1 MVDKLGGEKISENKI
16 IAEIIKKST
25 QDKKY
30 FVIYN
35 GPMKGVY
42 DAWKKAAPFTHQSK
56 IIHKGGFLTLEE
68 AKESFREYVHPE
80 QTLRRADK
88 APIQAQRTGIMRN
101 IPTRAE
107 IKEKKRVYRSNLRET
122 LNIILNLTE
131 EKRAILGYYP
141 IAKEQLTKL
150 VIFPDASPSDT
161 YQFFQ
166 YGLIDTI
173 LIFNDLKI
181 ISEFP
186 AGFVDAVK
194 RFKNMIDNVNPR
206 DVSLKFTN
214 SQPIF
219 NEEEECLVPAYQVIF
234 MSVFSGNFQSIDQ
247 IQDLTIY
254 SHERRLASTHYKKME
269 HFHRRK
275 PPSVRA
281 GKGGNTNNQKEEK
294 NIGGCFLSH
303 RRRRKICHGCLLCH
317 YHDRRSDSHSRNLT
331 LARVFER
338 TQKITKESHTRIN
351 YKSRNT
357 LLVSSKRN
365 KIEEREM
372 RLLVEFESAFYNL
385 SRLLEKLPEGIR
397 RNLCY
402 LIKDKEDHRCQLC
415 ASKISE
421 ESNNKMRSTHM
432 IKEEDSASE
441 TSLNIIA

>member
-1 MVDKLGGEKISENKI
+1 MKSTQQAKPSEFSQLSMVDKSGEEKISENKI

-30 FVIYN
+30 YVIYN
-35 GPMKGVY
+35 GSMKGVY
-42 DAWKKAAPFTHQSK
+42 DAWEKAAPFTHQSR
-56 IIHKGGFLTLEE
+56 IIHKG
-68 AKESFREYVHPE
+68 V
-80 QTLRRADK
+80 
-88 APIQAQRTGIMRN
+88 
-101 IPTRAE
+101 
-107 IKEKKRVYRSNLRET
+107 SNLRET
-122 LNIILNLTE
+122 LNIVLNWTE

-150 VIFPDASPSDT
+150 VIFSDAFPSDT

-206 DVSLKFTN
+206 DISLKFTN

-219 NEEEECLVPAYQVIF
+219 NEEEECLVPAYQ
-234 MSVFSGNFQSIDQ
+234 

-254 SHERRLASTHYKKME
+254 SHEGRLAS
-269 HFHRRK
+269 
-275 PPSVRA
+275 
-281 GKGGNTNNQKEEK
+281 
-294 NIGGCFLSH
+294 
-303 RRRRKICHGCLLCH
+303 
-317 YHDRRSDSHSRNLT
+317 T

-365 KIEEREM
+365 EIEETEM

-385 SRLLEKLPEGIR
+385 SGLLEKLPEGIK

-402 LIKDKEDHRCQLC
+402 LIKDREDYKCQLC
-415 ASKISE
+415 ALEISE
-421 ESNNKMRSTHM
+421 ESNNETESTHMMKEGDNASEGHM

-441 TSLNIIA
+441 ASLNIIA

>member
-1 MVDKLGGEKISENKI
+1 
-16 IAEIIKKST
+16 
-25 QDKKY
+25 
-30 FVIYN
+30 
-35 GPMKGVY
+35 MKGVY
-42 DAWKKAAPFTHQSK
+42 DAWEKAAPFTHQPR

-68 AKESFREYVHPE
+68 AKESFREYEALHPE
-80 QTLRRADK
+80 QTLKRADK
-88 APIQAQRTGIMRN
+88 APRTGIIRN

-107 IKEKKRVYRSNLRET
+107 IKEKKRVCRSNLRET
-122 LNIILNLTE
+122 LNIVLNWTE
-131 EKRAILGYYP
+131 EKRAILGYYL

-150 VIFPDASPSDT
+150 VVFPDASPSDT

-206 DVSLKFTN
+206 DISLKFTN

-219 NEEEECLVPAYQVIF
+219 NEEEECLVPAH
-234 MSVFSGNFQSIDQ
+234 Q

-254 SHERRLASTHYKKME
+254 SHEGRLAS
-269 HFHRRK
+269 
-275 PPSVRA
+275 
-281 GKGGNTNNQKEEK
+281 
-294 NIGGCFLSH
+294 
-303 RRRRKICHGCLLCH
+303 
-317 YHDRRSDSHSRNLT
+317 T

-365 KIEEREM
+365 EIEEREM

-385 SRLLEKLPEGIR
+385 SGLLEKLPEGIK

-402 LIKDKEDHRCQLC
+402 LIKDREDQKCQLC
-415 ASKISE
+415 ASEISE
-421 ESNNKMRSTHM
+421 ESNNETESTHMMKEGDNASEGHM

-441 TSLNIIA
+441 ASLNIIA

>member
-1 MVDKLGGEKISENKI
+1 
-16 IAEIIKKST
+16 
-25 QDKKY
+25 
-30 FVIYN
+30 
-35 GPMKGVY
+35 MKGVY
-42 DAWKKAAPFTHQSK
+42 DVWKKAAPFTHQSR

-68 AKESFREYVHPE
+68 AKESFREYEALHPE
-80 QTLRRADK
+80 QILKRADK
-88 APIQAQRTGIMRN
+88 APIQTQRTGIIRN

-107 IKEKKRVYRSNLRET
+107 IKEKKR
-122 LNIILNLTE
+122 
-131 EKRAILGYYP
+131 
-141 IAKEQLTKL
+141 LTKL

-181 ISEFP
+181 INEFP
-186 AGFVDAVK
+186 ARFVDGVK

-206 DVSLKFTN
+206 DISLKFTN

-219 NEEEECLVPAYQVIF
+219 NEEEECLVPAHQVIF
-234 MSVFSGNFQSIDQ
+234 MSVFPENFQPIDQ

-254 SHERRLASTHYKKME
+254 SHEGRLAS
-269 HFHRRK
+269 
-275 PPSVRA
+275 
-281 GKGGNTNNQKEEK
+281 
-294 NIGGCFLSH
+294 
-303 RRRRKICHGCLLCH
+303 
-317 YHDRRSDSHSRNLT
+317 T

-365 KIEEREM
+365 EIEEREM

-385 SRLLEKLPEGIR
+385 SGLLEKLSEGIKM
-397 RNLCY
+397 NLCY
-402 LIKDKEDHRCQLC
+402 LIKDREDHKCQLC
-415 ASKISE
+415 ASEISE
-421 ESNNKMRSTHM
+421 ESNNETESTHMIKEEDNASEGHM

-441 TSLNIIA
+441 ASLNIIA

>member
-1 MVDKLGGEKISENKI
+1 MKSTQQPKPSEFSQLSVVDKSGEEKIPENKT

-30 FVIYN
+30 YVIYN

-42 DAWKKAAPFTHQSK
+42 DAWEKVAPFTHQSR

-68 AKESFREYVHPE
+68 AKESFREYEALHPE
-80 QTLRRADK
+80 QTLKRVDK
-88 APIQAQRTGIMRN
+88 APIQTQRTGIIRN

-107 IKEKKRVYRSNLRET
+107 IKEKKRVCRSNLRET
-122 LNIILNLTE
+122 LNIVLNWTE

-150 VIFPDASPSDT
+150 VIFPEASPSDT
-161 YQFFQ
+161 YQFFH
-166 YGLIDTI
+166 
-173 LIFNDLKI
+173 
-181 ISEFP
+181 EFP
-186 AGFVDAVK
+186 AGFIDAVK

-206 DVSLKFTN
+206 DISLKFTN

-219 NEEEECLVPAYQVIF
+219 KEEEECLVPAHQVIF
-234 MSVFSGNFQSIDQ
+234 MSVFPGNFQPIDQ
-247 IQDLTIY
+247 VQDLTIY
-254 SHERRLASTHYKKME
+254 SHEGRLAS
-269 HFHRRK
+269 
-275 PPSVRA
+275 
-281 GKGGNTNNQKEEK
+281 
-294 NIGGCFLSH
+294 
-303 RRRRKICHGCLLCH
+303 
-317 YHDRRSDSHSRNLT
+317 T

-338 TQKITKESHTRIN
+338 TQKITRESHTRIN

-385 SRLLEKLPEGIR
+385 SGLLEKLPEGIK

-402 LIKDKEDHRCQLC
+402 LIKDREDHKCQLC
-415 ASKISE
+415 VSELSE
-421 ESNNKMRSTHM
+421 ESNNKTESTHM
-432 IKEEDSASE
+432 IKEEDNASE
-441 TSLNIIA
+441 GHMMKEEDSTSEASLNIIA

>member
-1 MVDKLGGEKISENKI
+1 MKSTQQAKPSEFSQLSMVDKSGEEKISENKT

-30 FVIYN
+30 YVIYN

-42 DAWKKAAPFTHQSK
+42 DAWEKAAPFTHQSR

-68 AKESFREYVHPE
+68 AKESFREYEALHPE
-80 QTLRRADK
+80 QTLKRADK
-88 APIQAQRTGIMRN
+88 APIQTQRTGIIRN

-107 IKEKKRVYRSNLRET
+107 IKEKKRICRTNLRET
-122 LNIILNLTE
+122 LNIVLNWTE

-150 VIFPDASPSDT
+150 
-161 YQFFQ
+161 
-166 YGLIDTI
+166 
-173 LIFNDLKI
+173 
-181 ISEFP
+181 FP

-206 DVSLKFTN
+206 DISLKFTN

-219 NEEEECLVPAYQVIF
+219 NEEEECLVPAHQVIF
-234 MSVFSGNFQSIDQ
+234 MSVFPGNFQPIDQ

-254 SHERRLASTHYKKME
+254 SHEGRLAS
-269 HFHRRK
+269 
-275 PPSVRA
+275 
-281 GKGGNTNNQKEEK
+281 
-294 NIGGCFLSH
+294 
-303 RRRRKICHGCLLCH
+303 
-317 YHDRRSDSHSRNLT
+317 T

-365 KIEEREM
+365 EIEEREM

-385 SRLLEKLPEGIR
+385 SRLLEKLPEGIK

-402 LIKDKEDHRCQLC
+402 LIKDRQNHKCQLC
-415 ASKISE
+415 TSEISE
-421 ESNNKMRSTHM
+421 ESNNETESTHMMKEEDNASEGHM

-441 TSLNIIA
+441 ASLNIIA

>member
-1 MVDKLGGEKISENKI
+1 
-16 IAEIIKKST
+16 
-25 QDKKY
+25 
-30 FVIYN
+30 
-35 GPMKGVY
+35 MKGVY
-42 DAWKKAAPFTHQSK
+42 DAWEKAAPFTHQSR

-68 AKESFREYVHPE
+68 AKESFREYEALHPE
-80 QTLRRADK
+80 QTLTRADK
-88 APIQAQRTGIMRN
+88 APIQTQRTGIIRN

-107 IKEKKRVYRSNLRET
+107 IKEKKR
-122 LNIILNLTE
+122 
-131 EKRAILGYYP
+131 
-141 IAKEQLTKL
+141 LTKL

-206 DVSLKFTN
+206 DISLKFTN

-219 NEEEECLVPAYQVIF
+219 NEEEECLVPAHQVIF
-234 MSVFSGNFQSIDQ
+234 MSVFPGNFQPIDQ

-254 SHERRLASTHYKKME
+254 SHEGRLAS
-269 HFHRRK
+269 
-275 PPSVRA
+275 
-281 GKGGNTNNQKEEK
+281 
-294 NIGGCFLSH
+294 
-303 RRRRKICHGCLLCH
+303 
-317 YHDRRSDSHSRNLT
+317 T

-338 TQKITKESHTRIN
+338 TQKITKKSHTRIN

-365 KIEEREM
+365 EIEEREM

-385 SRLLEKLPEGIR
+385 SGLLEKFPEGIK

-402 LIKDKEDHRCQLC
+402 LIKDREDHKCQLC
-415 ASKISE
+415 ASELSE
-421 ESNNKMRSTHM
+421 ESNNETESTHMMKEGDNASEDHM

-441 TSLNIIA
+441 ASLNIIV